1 MTDLIAEL
9 AEVVARIREDDTEV
23 RRTGGDPERER
34 YTQRQCVNFLRTN
47 HATLTRI
54 LTDYPELRAAH
65 HDLVIRLGEV
75 TTELEAAKNDVSRWQ
90 GVAELSHG
98 EMAERMEAARKDA
111 EMWRSLI
118 ASVGAEQ
125 IVAAS
130 KKFGD
135 AEGVLRDTARHRW
148 LRARMDV
155 RDVHRLSHIAD
166 DGDFATSQEVDDA
179 IDAAMKES
187 GK

>member
-9 AEVVARIREDDTEV
+9 AEVGRKRDAYSAAEDICTADIDEAW
-23 RRTGGDPERER
+23 DDLSLHA
-34 YTQRQCVNFLRTN
+34 VNFFAKH

-75 TTELEAAKNDVSRWQ
+75 TTELEAARRDV
-90 GVAELSHG
+90 
-98 EMAERMEAARKDA
+98 

-118 ASVGAEQ
+118 AS
-125 IVAAS
+125 VAAS